1 MVLIAHGQQEL
12 LKLQPSR
19 YVPGMGRKEGQRK
32 GLLLCFYGY
41 ATQHFCFCLLRQS
54 FVTESHLALRE
65 AGHVSLLLGS
75 KGPSLKF
82 GFFCKEEELAHG
94 FWEAAS
100 SLSHSIFVAVTLKWS
115 PFLPMFQPWGGCGT
129 AAGKRGRRWVEKT
142 EAAQGCLYRSHLGRW
157 RGARSRP
164 F

>member
-1 MVLIAHGQQEL
+1 MRCWLHTAIRNKPPRSPFPWPLNVVLIAHGQQEL

-19 YVPGMGRKEGQRK
+19 YVPGMGRKEGPRK
-32 GLLLCFYGY
+32 GLLLPFYGY

-65 AGHVSLLLGS
+65 AGNVSLLLGS

-82 GFFCKEEELAHG
+82 GFFCKEEEPAHG

-115 PFLPMFQPWGGCGT
+115 PLLPMFQPWGVVVQQLASGG
-129 AAGKRGRRWVEKT
+129 GG
-142 EAAQGCLYRSHLGRW
+142 G
-157 RGARSRP
+157 
-164 F
+164 